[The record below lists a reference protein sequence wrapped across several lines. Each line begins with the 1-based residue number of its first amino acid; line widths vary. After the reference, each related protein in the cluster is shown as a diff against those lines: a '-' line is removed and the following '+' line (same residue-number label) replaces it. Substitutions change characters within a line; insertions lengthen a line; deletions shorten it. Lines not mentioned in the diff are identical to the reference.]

1 MADRDTKL
9 NYKIEETEDYLPLKY
24 FYYANDLEIDLE
36 DEELPPI
43 VKNWRVVR
51 SDGEL
56 IGGITLGF
64 REGEY
69 IIDGIAVDRR
79 YRKEKLGQE
88 LLDTAIAEIK
98 RRGGDVLYLVARA
111 PKFFAKRGFDAIRRD
126 ESPEFFECY
135 TCPQYDK
142 VCFPEVMRLRIDE
155 KMF

>member
-1 MADRDTKL
+1 MQNAIDKIS
-9 NYKIEETEDYLPLKY
+9 YKIEETSDYLQLKY

-43 VKNWRVVR
+43 IKNWRAIR

-69 IIDGIAVDRR
+69 IIDGIAVDKR
-79 YRKEKLGQE
+79 YRKGNLGRE
-88 LLDTAIAEIK
+88 LLNTAIDEIK
-98 RRGGDVLYLVARA
+98 RRNGNLLYLVARA
-111 PKFFAKRGFDAIRRD
+111 PKFFAKQGFVSIQRT

-135 TCPQYDK
+135 TCLQYQNT
-142 VCFPEVMRLRIDE
+142 CFPEVMRFEICL
-155 KMF
+155 

>member
-1 MADRDTKL
+1 MQNAIDKIS
-9 NYKIEETEDYLPLKY
+9 YKIEETSDYLQLKY

-43 VKNWRVVR
+43 IKNWRAIR

-69 IIDGIAVDRR
+69 IIDGIAVDKR
-79 YRKEKLGQE
+79 YRKGNLGRE
-88 LLDTAIAEIK
+88 LLNTAIDEIK
-98 RRGGDVLYLVARA
+98 RRNGNLLYLVARA
-111 PKFFAKRGFDAIRRD
+111 PKFFAKQGFVSIQRT

-135 TCPQYDK
+135 TCPQYQK
-142 VCFPEVMRLRIDE
+142 TCFPEVMRREI
-155 KMF
+155 

>member
-1 MADRDTKL
+1 MQNAIDKIS
-9 NYKIEETEDYLPLKY
+9 YKIEETSDYLQLKY

-43 VKNWRVVR
+43 IKNWRTIR

-69 IIDGIAVDRR
+69 IIDGIAVDKR
-79 YRKEKLGQE
+79 YRKGNLGRE
-88 LLDTAIAEIK
+88 LLNTAIDEIK
-98 RRGGDVLYLVARA
+98 RRNGNLLYLVARA
-111 PKFFAKRGFDAIRRD
+111 PKFFEKQGFVSIQRT

-135 TCPQYDK
+135 TCPQYQK
-142 VCFPEVMRLRIDE
+142 TCFPEVMRREI
-155 KMF
+155 

>member
-1 MADRDTKL
+1 MQNAIDKIS
-9 NYKIEETEDYLPLKY
+9 YKIEETSDYLQLKY

-43 VKNWRVVR
+43 IKNWRAIR

-69 IIDGIAVDRR
+69 IIDGIAVDKR
-79 YRKEKLGQE
+79 YRKGNLGRE
-88 LLDTAIAEIK
+88 LLNTAIDEIE
-98 RRGGDVLYLVARA
+98 RRNGNLLYLVARA
-111 PKFFAKRGFDAIRRD
+111 PKFFAKQGFVSIQRT

-135 TCPQYDK
+135 TCPQYQK
-142 VCFPEVMRLRIDE
+142 TCFPEVMRREI
-155 KMF
+155 